1 MSHASAARFP
11 TPGEVRAALGEVGA
25 DIPDLAVAY
34 LYGSAVAGDAGPGS
48 DLDIALVLVADAD
61 PGPLFA
67 ETVSARLAERLG
79 FTGEVD
85 AHLVDHLPL
94 PVRGR
99 VVTEGVPVFERDAVR
114 RVEFETSTRRLY
126 FDFLPFL
133 ERDAREALGG

>member
-1 MSHASAARFP
+1 MP
-11 TPGEVRAALGEVGA
+11 TPDGVRTA
-25 DIPDLAVAY
+25 LAVVAEGIPELAAAY
-34 LYGSAVAGDAGPGS
+34 LYGSAVTGNAGPGS
-48 DLDIALVLVADAD
+48 DLDIALVLVDGAE

-79 FTGEVD
+79 FAGEVD
-85 AHLVDHLPL
+85 AHRVDHLPL

-99 VVTEGVPVFERDAVR
+99 VVTEGVLVFERDPER